1 MNKRS
6 KKTEAA
12 TEVACVVAKDPFCG
26 GSFDQGKAG
35 ASYDFQGFTYYF
47 CSPACRD
54 KFAEATLAGIN
65 P

>member
-1 MNKRS
+1 M
-6 KKTEAA
+6 
-12 TEVACVVAKDPFCG
+12 AKDLICG
-26 GSFDQGKAG
+26 ANIDEQKAVET
-35 ASYDFQGFTYYF
+35 YFQGYTYYF